1 MSVEVRAIGLDEL
14 DALMLADE
22 RGFGAKPPG
31 TSRSWA
37 EAELDRTRV
46 AFEDGVIVGA
56 SRTYSFE
63 LTMPGC
69 ALMPAAAV
77 SWVAVIP
84 THRRRG
90 VVTRLMRALH
100 DDARERGEPAAMLTA
115 SESVIYG
122 RFGYGVA
129 TWRLGMSASRQHVQ
143 FRDDVPDVGTMRF
156 AAREEAE
163 EVLPPLYDRVRSA
176 RAGMVSRPDYW
187 WPSVFWGLSEGPDKA
202 FFVAVHRGE
211 HGRDDGYVAYEVT
224 GDWIAGLP
232 DRRLL
237 IWDLQAT
244 SSSARAALWRYLF
257 GVDLIGTVSATNLP
271 IDEPLRHL
279 VRDGRRIRTDH
290 VNDGLWIA
298 PLDVPGLLSAR
309 RYATEGHLVLEVHAP
324 DGNVANVALD
334 GSERD
339 AKCVASS
346 EPAELVCTTATLG
359 ACILGGNKWSELAD
373 AALVDEQS
381 AGALTRA
388 DAMFACTPAP
398 AMVSY
403 F

>member
-1 MSVEVRAIGLDEL
+1 MSVEVRAIALDEL

-31 TSRSWA
+31 TSRSWG

-46 AFEDGVIVGA
+46 AIEDGVIVGA

-69 ALMPAAAV
+69 TLMPAGAV

-90 VVTRLMRALH
+90 VVTRLMSALH

-122 RFGYGVA
+122 RFGYGIA
-129 TWRLGMSASRQHVQ
+129 TWRLSMSASRPYVQ
-143 FRDDVPDVGTMRF
+143 FRDDVPDTGTVRF
-156 AAREEAE
+156 AMREEAE
-163 EVLPPLYDRVRSA
+163 QVIPKIYDRVRLA
-176 RAGMVSRPDYW
+176 RPGMVSRPDYW
-187 WPSVFWGLSEGPDKA
+187 WPTVFWGLSEGPEKA
-202 FFVAVHRGE
+202 FFVVVHRGDD
-211 HGRDDGYVAYEVT
+211 GRDDGYVAYEVT
-224 GDWIAGLP
+224 GEWNGGLP
-232 DRRLL
+232 DRRLM
-237 IWDLQAT
+237 IWDFQAESAT
-244 SSSARAALWRYLF
+244 ARAALWRYLF
-257 GVDLIGTVSATNLP
+257 GVDLVGTVSATNLP

-279 VRDGRRIRTDH
+279 VTDSRRIRSDH
-290 VNDGLWIA
+290 VNDGLWLA
-298 PLDVPGLLSAR
+298 PLDVPALLSAR
-309 RYATEGHLVLEVHAP
+309 RYSTEGHLVLEVHDP
-324 DGNVANVALD
+324 DGSATTVALD

-339 AKCVASS
+339 AKCVPTN
-346 EPAELVCTTATLG
+346 ETAELVCSTATLG
-359 ACILGGNKWSELAD
+359 ACILGANKWSELAE
-373 AALVDEQS
+373 AMLVDEQS
-381 AGALTRA
+381 AGALARA

>member
-1 MSVEVRAIGLDEL
+1 MSVEVRAIALEEL

-37 EAELDRTRV
+37 EAELGRTRA
-46 AFEDGVIVGA
+46 AFEDGIVVGA

-63 LTMPGC
+63 LTMPGGT
-69 ALMPAAAV
+69 LMPAAAV
-77 SWVAVIP
+77 SWVAVLP

-90 VVTRLMRALH
+90 VLSSLMRALH

-115 SESVIYG
+115 SESAIYG

-129 TWRLGMSASRQHVQ
+129 TWRLSLSASRPHVQ

-156 AAREEAE
+156 AARDEAE
-163 EVLPPLYDRVRSA
+163 QVLPPLYDRVRLA
-176 RAGMVSRPDYW
+176 QPGMVSRPDYW
-187 WPSVFWGLSEGPDKA
+187 WPSVFWGLSEGPEKA
-202 FFVAVHRGE
+202 FFVAVHRGDD
-211 HGRDDGYVAYEVT
+211 GRDDGYIAYEIN
-224 GDWIAGLP
+224 GEWNGGLP
-232 DRRLL
+232 DRSLL

-244 SSSARAALWRYLF
+244 SSTARAALWRYVF
-257 GVDLIGTVSATNLP
+257 GIDLIHTVSATNLP

-279 VRDGRRIRTDH
+279 VRDSRRIRSDH
-290 VNDGLWIA
+290 VNDGLWVA
-298 PLDVPGLLSAR
+298 PLDVPALLSAR
-309 RYATEGHLVLEVHAP
+309 RYASEGHLVLEVHAP
-324 DGNVANVALD
+324 DGNVATVALD
-334 GSERD
+334 GSEHD
-339 AKCVASS
+339 AKCVPSS

-359 ACILGGNKWSELAD
+359 ALVLGGNKWSELGEAF
-373 AALVDEQS
+373 LVEEQS
-381 AGALTRA
+381 PGALARA
-388 DAMFACTPAP
+388 DVMFACTPAP